1 MTHHRAINIALTF
14 GLTVGIAAILSTG
27 HLLDDHSAD
36 WPESTALADAQRAA
50 RAAYLKEKSDA
61 RQCTQLHGP
70 GAAMRYTAD
79 GDLVCS
85 TKRGGGAVVVV
96 VATGGAK

>member
-1 MTHHRAINIALTF
+1 MLKTLT
-14 GLTVGIAAILSTG
+14 AAIGGTTLAA
-27 HLLDDHSAD
+27 LLGWFGPTVLADHSAD

-61 RQCTQLHGP
+61 RQCTHLHGP

-85 TKRGGGAVVVV
+85 TKRGGGAVVV
-96 VATGGAK
+96 AAGGAL

>member
-1 MTHHRAINIALTF
+1 MTAHRAVNSALTL
-14 GLTVGIAAILSTG
+14 GLTVAFAAILSTG
-27 HLLDDHSAD
+27 FHLDDHAD
-36 WPESTALADAQRAA
+36 EWAQSTALADAQRAA

-61 RQCTQLHGP
+61 RQCTHLHGP

-85 TKRGGGAVVVV
+85 TKRGGGAVVV
-96 VATGGAK
+96 AAGGAK

>member
-1 MTHHRAINIALTF
+1 MNAHRAVNFALTF

-61 RQCTQLHGP
+61 RQCTHLHGP

-85 TKRGGGAVVVV
+85 TKRGGGAVVV
-96 VATGGAK
+96 ATGGAK